1 MFGCLSRPLT
11 WSPSQGS
18 FAGAWSSEPLY
29 AISPR
34 LPFLVAL
41 CLTFFS
47 FSASLLYALVER
59 RDTRARAGRKD
70 AAHHH
75 HQPLRLSTLAYFGS
89 PFWWYMGVCALAG
102 TWYTTEHLSS
112 HLLQSVYSIPEAEA
126 SPAAALVLGAP
137 LLVGPGQDSGRSVV
151 ADPLFT
157 LQCYPLLGY
166 FLDRRP
172 NLLDRFWIAVP
183 SLISFTYFSYL
194 LVS

>member
-1 MFGCLSRPLT
+1 MN
-11 WSPSQGS
+11 SPQGS

-41 CLTFFS
+41 CLTLFS
-47 FSASLLYALVER
+47 FSASLLYALVEWR
-59 RDTRARAGRKD
+59 GSNGRARAGRKD
-70 AAHHH
+70 AAH

-137 LLVGPGQDSGRSVV
+137 LLVCSLEWWLTCRWLIPFSRCSVTLSWAISSTDAQTCWTSSGSLCRLSSLS
-151 ADPLFT
+151 PT
-157 LQCYPLLGY
+157 LATC
-166 FLDRRP
+166 
-172 NLLDRFWIAVP
+172 W
-183 SLISFTYFSYL
+183 
-194 LVS
+194 